1 MSDVWITSAQ
11 TDREVLE
18 FIQFPWQVYRDDR
31 YWVPPLISERRS
43 FLDRSK
49 NPFFHH
55 GRGEYFLAR
64 RDGRLV
70 GTIGAFTNDRYNEF
84 QSTNTGFFGFF
95 EVLDDPEAAH
105 ALLATAEAWAR
116 QAGHA
121 SILGPAQFSTNDEV
135 GLLIDGYDD
144 APRILM
150 TYNPP
155 RYRGYLQDA
164 GFKKAMD
171 LWAYQVPLGRF
182 EGGAKLP
189 PKLLRV
195 AEKVRQRG
203 KFRIRRLNMK
213 EFDREVDRIKKV
225 YNASWERNWGFVP
238 MTDAEFEHMG
248 QQLKSLVDP
257 ELVVIVEADG
267 ETVGFGLTL
276 PDLSEPLRLA
286 YPRPGTPEALTMLK
300 LLWHWKA
307 RRQVRW
313 IRVFALG
320 VLPEYRGQGV
330 DALMYLETA
339 RSAIQRG
346 YEKAEMSWILENNMM
361 MNRGIRFM
369 GGEVYKT
376 YRMYE
381 KRL

>member
-18 FIQFPWQVYRDDR
+18 FIHFPWQVYRNDR

-49 NPFFHH
+49 NPFFRH

-64 RDGRLV
+64 RDGQLV

-84 QSTNTGFFGFF
+84 QGVNTGFYGFF
-95 EVLDDPEAAH
+95 EVFDDPEAAQ

-116 QAGHA
+116 QAGHK

-155 RYRGYLQDA
+155 RYRSYLEAAGYE
-164 GFKKAMD
+164 KAMD
-171 LWAYQVPLGRF
+171 LLAYQVPLARF
-182 EGGAKLP
+182 GGGATFPAKLV
-189 PKLLRV
+189 RV
-195 AEKVRQRG
+195 TEKVRQRG
-203 KFRIRRLNMK
+203 KFHIRRLNMK

-286 YPRPGTPEALTMLK
+286 YPRPGSPEALTMLK
-300 LLWHWKA
+300 LLWHWKV

-320 VLPEYRGQGV
+320 VLPKYRGQGV

-376 YRMYE
+376 YRMYQ